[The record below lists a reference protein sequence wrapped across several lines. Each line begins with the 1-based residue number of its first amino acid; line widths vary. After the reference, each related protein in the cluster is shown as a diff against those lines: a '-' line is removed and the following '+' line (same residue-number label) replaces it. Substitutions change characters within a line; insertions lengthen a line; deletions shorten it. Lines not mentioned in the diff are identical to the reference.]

1 MRLSA
6 DSMPFAAANVSE
18 ELHDFSAFVRT
29 RRDRAVRLAYRLLG
43 DQASAEDVAQN
54 AFLKAYRAL
63 ASFRGESSLD
73 TWFYRIVVHEAHR
86 HRRWNAVRRLWSA
99 TSLEDVPEPSE
110 EPPQGD
116 PGLRRRIRQAMD
128 ALSPNQREVFTLV
141 HLEGFSV
148 ADTAEIVG
156 KAIGTVKSHLH
167 RALASLRNDLED
179 LASRSGAEA
188 EVDGGMP

>member
-6 DSMPFAAANVSE
+6 DSVAFAATSVSE

-29 RRDRAVRLAYRLLG
+29 RRDRTVRLAYRLLG

-86 HRRWNAVRRLWSA
+86 HRRWTAVRRLWST
-99 TSLEDVPEPSE
+99 TSL
-110 EPPQGD
+110 
-116 PGLRRRIRQAMD
+116 
-128 ALSPNQREVFTLV
+128 
-141 HLEGFSV
+141 
-148 ADTAEIVG
+148 
-156 KAIGTVKSHLH
+156 
-167 RALASLRNDLED
+167 
-179 LASRSGAEA
+179 
-188 EVDGGMP
+188 